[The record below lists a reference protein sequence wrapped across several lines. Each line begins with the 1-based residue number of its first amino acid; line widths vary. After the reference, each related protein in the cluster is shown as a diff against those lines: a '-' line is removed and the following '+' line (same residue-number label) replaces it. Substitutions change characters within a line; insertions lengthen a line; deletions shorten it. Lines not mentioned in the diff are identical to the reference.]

1 MAVFFNIDGTS
12 RATIK
17 VVDYFVVKQEP
28 HLHVLPLPL
37 PAGRMWDLIP
47 TTQPSDS
54 AFFLLNAALRTSQLV
69 GRIAWKINDVH

>member
-1 MAVFFNIDGTS
+1 MAVFFNSDGTS

-54 AFFLLNAALRTSQLV
+54 ALGTIQLV
-69 GRIAWKINDVH
+69 GRITWKINYAL